1 MTFRSRFKPIR
12 LIIGLALAITAAA
25 AGLALA
31 TRHSSLTLPAVTACA
46 WPDATN
52 AVTIS
57 KNSAFNVH
65 NPDTAAASWVMDF
78 AVHDSLRITLS
89 GSAILPAVTCR
100 SRFTRRTARHSP

>member
-12 LIIGLALAITAAA
+12 SIIGLALAITAAA

-31 TRHSSLTLPAVTACA
+31 SRHSSLTLPAVPACA
-46 WPDATN
+46 WPVPTN

-65 NPDTAAASWVMDF
+65 NPDTAAAPWVMGF
-78 AVHDSLRITLS
+78 RGA
-89 GSAILPAVTCR
+89 
-100 SRFTRRTARHSP
+100 